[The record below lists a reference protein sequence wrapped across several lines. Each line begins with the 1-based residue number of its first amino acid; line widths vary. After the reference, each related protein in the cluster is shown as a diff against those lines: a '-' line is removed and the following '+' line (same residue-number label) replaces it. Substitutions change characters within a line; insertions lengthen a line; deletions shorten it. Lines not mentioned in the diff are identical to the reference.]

1 MTQYTESKSYSLG
14 FPGRIRFLEGDVLS
28 LKDGNTFLVDS
39 EIGEGG
45 FGTVYKVVNS
55 ADQRPYALKLLEFF
69 KMKPSETQQI
79 LSRFYEGYKA
89 GLIPSQHLVHNLGSG
104 FFDNNPYV
112 LMDYCPNGNLAKN
125 KTKYRTESQVLGLA
139 ADLCAGLKDLHQN
152 GYVHR
157 DFKPE
162 NVLFDGSMTAKLC
175 DFDISGRY
183 GLHDKRVTVVN
194 RSGEVLEVWGTL
206 AYSAP
211 EQMDHKEAY
220 RYLGP
225 QMDIFSLGVTLYE
238 LLTNG
243 NLPFGTAQE
252 IKEAPLKYTKRVKT
266 KNFKPISEWRN
277 DLSPKWIRFFE
288 QCLEPNPTKRAK
300 DISQIMEILGIYE
313 PIIRNLNLNAQCKNT
328 LVVRA
333 GDDIGKKF
341 DLKILFEKADKDIL
355 KFGREDE
362 DNPNDISL
370 KESMT
375 SYISRKHGTLEKND
389 DSILLRDGQWSLDSK
404 PPAWNYSLNGIF
416 VNGELLDRNRSHI
429 LKPGD
434 VITIGEVIL
443 QYL

>member
-1 MTQYTESKSYSLG
+1 MTQYTESQSYSRD
-14 FPGRIRFLEGDVLS
+14 FPGRIRFLEGDLLS
-28 LKDGNTFLVDS
+28 LKDGKTFKVDS

-45 FGTVYKVVNS
+45 FGTVYKVVNMV
-55 ADQRPYALKLLEFF
+55 DQKPFALKLLEFF

-79 LSRFYEGYKA
+79 LSRFHEGYKA
-89 GLIPSQHLVHNLGSG
+89 GLIPSENLVHNLGSG

-125 KTKYRTESQVLGLA
+125 KTNYRTESQVLNLA
-139 ADLCAGLKDLHQN
+139 SDLCMGLRDLHQN

-162 NVLFDGSMTAKLC
+162 NVLFDSSMTAKLC

-252 IKEAPLKYTKRVKT
+252 IKETPLKYTKRVKT
-266 KNFKPISEWRN
+266 KNFKPITDWRK
-277 DLSPKWIRFFE
+277 DLTPKWVRFFE
-288 QCLEPNPTKRAK
+288 QCLEPNPTKRPK
-300 DISQIMEILGIYE
+300 DISQIMEMLGIYE
-313 PIIRNLNLNAQCKNT
+313 PSKHRASRTSMCKNT

-333 GDDIGKKF
+333 GDDIGKKI
-341 DLKILFEKADKDIL
+341 DLKILFEKAGKDIL
-355 KFGREDE
+355 KFGRMDE

-370 KESMT
+370 QESMT
-375 SYISRKHGTLEKND
+375 SYVSRKHGTLEKNN
-389 DSILLRDGQWSLDSK
+389 DSILLRDGQWSLDSN

-416 VNGELLDRNRSHI
+416 VNGELLDKNGSHI

-434 VITIGEVIL
+434 VITVGEVIL